1 MPTSQKTFEQ
11 VKNILGKLDA
21 RIDTLRQR
29 RAEPFA
35 ATGGVAGGA
44 SLSSPNQPVVPAA
57 GDAATTSGFN
67 PAGAANNGVQPGAHA
82 HTGVAATIGPDT
94 LIGAERP
101 RGNLP
106 TNSHTGNP
114 VNQFVGGGG
123 SSQPKP
129 YGTGANQATPA
140 TETRQG
146 PVPPGTPGRSPFG
159 RATPIR
165 PLSA

>member
-29 RAEPFA
+29 RAEPFSA
-35 ATGGVAGGA
+35 AGGMTGGA
-44 SLSSPNQPVVPAA
+44 SLSSPNQTVVPAA
-57 GDAATTSGFN
+57 GDAATTSGFK
-67 PAGAANNGVQPGAHA
+67 PAGAANSGVQPGAHA

-106 TNSHTGNP
+106 THSHSGNP
-114 VNQFVGGGG
+114 VNQFVGRGGA
-123 SSQPKP
+123 SQPRP
-129 YGTGANQATPA
+129 SGTGASPASPA